1 MGGDTVSLSTP
12 SILHDHLYGGSSLE
26 HDQSQIAT
34 QLPTLRSNNSNLSM
48 QTKDDEADMENG
60 VIMGE
65 FDATESQ
72 FSSSALNVEIYR
84 RRINNVHREILES
97 SDQLRIRSEN
107 LNQAKR
113 KILSYSPGSWIEQV
127 GGMKLS
133 DYDIPQ
139 TMSLILIG
147 PKGSG
152 KSSLINRICKVFD
165 EDRFVPERAQVS
177 CNSSGEDGTFFL
189 QEYMILRKSKS
200 FCLYDTRGLSDDSF
214 ENIEVLKQWMTKG
227 VHHGELVARKSD
239 ASSLINRMS
248 CKARQ
253 HFPLS
258 RAVRMINFVIFVV
271 DGLSVLK
278 SMDGDDIEKDYE
290 TVITTAFNCPYL
302 SYGDDKP
309 VVVITHGDLLSFADR
324 VRVRA
329 YLGNLL
335 GIPSAKQIFDIPDS
349 YDPVTELTIIDM
361 LHYCLEHADK
371 NLSPKSWTVFK
382 DHVSSV
388 SANTYF
394 LTVMV
399 IVIIS
404 AYLYQ
409 VYVHHPEQQEPKNV
423 SKGMEIVWHEIRHM
437 WLD

>member
-1 MGGDTVSLSTP
+1 MGGDTVPLSTP

-34 QLPTLRSNNSNLSM
+34 QLPTLRGNNSNLSM

-72 FSSSALNVEIYR
+72 FSSSALNVEICW

-152 KSSLINRICKVFD
+152 KSSLINRISKVFD
-165 EDRFVPERAQVS
+165 EDRFAPERAQVS

-189 QEYMILRKSKS
+189 QEYMIMRKSKS
-200 FCLYDTRGLSDDSF
+200 FCLYDTRGLSDDS
-214 ENIEVLKQWMTKG
+214 
-227 VHHGELVARKSD
+227 KSD
-239 ASSLINRMS
+239 ASSLINRMR

-253 HFPLS
+253 RFPLS
-258 RAVRMINFVIFVV
+258 RAVRMINFVMFVV

-290 TVITTAFNCPYL
+290 RVITTAFNCPYL

-324 VRVRA
+324 VRVRDH
-329 YLGNLL
+329 LGNLL

-382 DHVSSV
+382 DHLSSV

-394 LTVMV
+394 LTIMV

>member
-1 MGGDTVSLSTP
+1 MGGDTVPLSTP

-34 QLPTLRSNNSNLSM
+34 QLPTLRGNNSNLSM

-152 KSSLINRICKVFD
+152 KSSLINRISKVFD
-165 EDRFVPERAQVS
+165 EDRFAPERAQVS

-189 QEYMILRKSKS
+189 QEYMIMRKSKS
-200 FCLYDTRGLSDDSF
+200 FCLYDTR
-214 ENIEVLKQWMTKG
+214 
-227 VHHGELVARKSD
+227 
-239 ASSLINRMS
+239 
-248 CKARQ
+248 ARQ
-253 HFPLS
+253 RFPLS

-290 TVITTAFNCPYL
+290 RVITTAFNCPYL

-324 VRVRA
+324 VCVRA
-329 YLGNLL
+329 HLGNLL
-335 GIPSAKQIFDIPDS
+335 GIPSAKQIFDIPG
-349 YDPVTELTIIDM
+349 
-361 LHYCLEHADK
+361 
-371 NLSPKSWTVFK
+371 TVYY
-382 DHVSSV
+382 VL
-388 SANTYF
+388 YF
-394 LTVMV
+394 LVKFDSMV
-399 IVIIS
+399 S
-404 AYLYQ
+404 YYPASPCYRYQ
-409 VYVHHPEQQEPKNV
+409 
-423 SKGMEIVWHEIRHM
+423 
-437 WLD
+437 